1 MSTPFARNDEVKAV
15 KAGKQLRQRF
25 HCSEAWIGKAG
36 WFPASIGS
44 CPHDHPEKPP
54 AVQIGRLGG
63 LVKSPRKGFGSM
75 SPDKRAA
82 AMAKSLATRRAK
94 IAAAK

>member
-1 MSTPFARNDEVKAV
+1 MTTPKN
-15 KAGKQLRQRF
+15 
-25 HCSEAWIGKAG
+25 
-36 WFPASIGS
+36 PA
-44 CPHDHPEKPP
+44 